1 MSDEIRNFGPGELY
15 IAPPAPAPVSPL
27 DALAAMTGKPIIT
40 AEQAALLRQLF
51 EDFGAAVRE
60 AVEQLGPVMDRLRED
75 LRAAGVIPEE
85 PPEDPQARA
94 LWLRQHRNTG
104 PRRPGP
110 QDSPRHRRR
119 DR

>member
-15 IAPPAPAPVSPL
+15 IAPPPPAAVPPL
-27 DALAAMTGKPIIT
+27 DAFAAMAGKPIIT
-40 AEQAALLRQLF
+40 AEQAHLLSQSFAELGRL
-51 EDFGAAVRE
+51 ARE
-60 AVEQLGPVMDRLRED
+60 AAAALGPVLERLREAN
-75 LRAAGVIPEE
+75 LLPEE

-110 QDSPRHRRR
+110 QDSPRHRRT